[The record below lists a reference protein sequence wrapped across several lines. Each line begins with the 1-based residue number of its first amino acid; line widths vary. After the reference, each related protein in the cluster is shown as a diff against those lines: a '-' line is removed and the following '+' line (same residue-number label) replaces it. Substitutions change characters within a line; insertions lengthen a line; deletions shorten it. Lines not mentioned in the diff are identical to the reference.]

1 MVAYF
6 CHMKVGIILAG
17 ILCAS
22 AFGCGKGPSQ
32 GSSCVENREILQ
44 EVRAYYKDMSRR
56 NWNAYRDHFWPNATI
71 TTAWT
76 KPGDSLKRV
85 HVITIDEFIRETPNG
100 PDSQPVFSEEMT
112 SSRIECTGNLA
123 IVWTDYSVRFGKPDS
138 LMEWEGRDL
147 FTWMKLDRQWRIVSL
162 VFEAVE

>member
-1 MVAYF
+1 
-6 CHMKVGIILAG
+6 MKVGIILVVV
-17 ILCAS
+17 LCATVR
-22 AFGCGKGPSQ
+22 CGKEPGQ
-32 GSSCVENREILQ
+32 ASSFEENQEILQ
-44 EVRAYYKDMSRR
+44 ELRAYYDDMSQR

-112 SSRIECTGNLA
+112 DSKVECMGNLA
-123 IVWTDYSVRFGKPDS
+123 IVWADYSVRFGKPDS

-147 FTWMKLDRQWRIVSL
+147 FTWMKLDGRWRIVSL
-162 VFEAVE
+162 AFEGVE